1 MTQWSAGART
11 ELTRLMLLRTLRFP
25 AILVLCVFAAAAADD
40 FRVYTDS
47 PRLLLRPRRMRLLK
61 RERERE
67 SMRWQQFQALVTG
80 GAQMPEPAFAAALF
94 AVVSDNAAA
103 ARHAVVAALAANDPR
118 QTALVLDW
126 CGPLISP
133 EDAKALSVK
142 LGAALGGGGADVVS
156 VRNRALAAIALS
168 DVNPAAAEKTL
179 RAIVDT
185 WWRGQIVPGLR
196 SGAPMLSAGDIFPL
210 YELMHAIRD
219 NLNIDLREDAPEWFK
234 TLPARRLLGYYPA
247 PYRAPENEYR
257 VPAYA
262 GAGQPDLKKAA
273 LSRVA
278 ELEMV
283 AYDTNAVETQFLQGW
298 LMQDQFLLRSPMGSP
313 YEFLWANPYQPGLS
327 YFHFPLLH
335 YNARGGTLFARSS
348 WEDDSMWFGLVNGEM
363 QLFDQGKITVL
374 NPALNAAPLRIGPAL
389 IAPAGS
395 MLRYSVD
402 ENEPVTLFVVGLKRN
417 SEFAVTV
424 SDQDVRRLT
433 TDPAGTLAV
442 EFKEPVKAEIRLAP
456 AK

>member
-1 MTQWSAGART
+1 
-11 ELTRLMLLRTLRFP
+11 MLPRTLCLP
-25 AILVLCVFAAAAADD
+25 AILLLWGFTAAAADD

-47 PRLLLRPRRMRLLK
+47 PRLLLRPGRMRLLQ
-61 RERERE
+61 RERQRE

-80 GAQMPEPAFAAALF
+80 GAQMPEPAFAEALF
-94 AVVSDNAAA
+94 AVVSGDAEAAQ
-103 ARHAVVAALAANDPR
+103 RAVLAALAANDPR
-118 QTALVLDW
+118 QTAFVLDW

-133 EDAKALSVK
+133 EQAKALSQN
-142 LGAALGGGGADVVS
+142 LAGALASGGADVVS

-168 DVNPAAAEKTL
+168 DQNPAAAEKTL

-185 WWRGQIVPGLR
+185 WWRGQIAPGLR
-196 SGAPMLSAGDIFPL
+196 SGAPMLSSADIFPL

-234 TLPARRLLGYYPA
+234 TLPARRLLSYYPA
-247 PYRAPENEYR
+247 PYRAPENQYR
-257 VPAYA
+257 VPAYDGA
-262 GAGQPDLKKAA
+262 GAPDLKAAA

-298 LMQDQFLLRSPMGSP
+298 LMQDEFLLRSPMGAP

-335 YNARGGTLFARSS
+335 YNARVGALFARSS
-348 WEDDSMWFGLVNGEM
+348 WDDDSMWFGLVNGEI
-363 QLFDQGKITVL
+363 QLFDQGKVTVL
-374 NPALNAAPLRIGPAL
+374 NPALNAAPMRIGPAL

-395 MLRYSVD
+395 VLRYSVD
-402 ENEPVTLFVVGLKRN
+402 ENEPVTLFIVGLKRK
-417 SEFAVTV
+417 SEFIVTV
-424 SDQDVRRLT
+424 SDQDVRRLAS
-433 TDPAGTLAV
+433 DPAGTLAV
-442 EFKEPVKAEIRLAP
+442 ELKEPVKAEIRIAP